1 MMRLT
6 AVCVLAM
13 AAWPA
18 AEAQEPTSAL
28 EALIGARELRR
39 GVGVYV
45 TDDAGQRIKGTVI
58 DLSGASLT
66 VETGEGAKNLKAGA
80 IRRIELQ
87 DTIESGIWIGVGLAT
102 AGSYARSGIAS
113 RRPVLLRHRVPLP
126 AGAGRERAR
135 RRHARCVQA
144 QDYLRGVRNQAG
156 DGGPVRLARRTRPAG
171 VDRVVSLPRR
181 RTAHRPPPT
190 RPPPGTR
197 RGRLSD
203 YRRRSYSRLRA
214 GESG

>member
-13 AAWPA
+13 AASPAA

-28 EALIGARELRR
+28 EALIGTRELRR

-66 VETGEGAKNLKAGA
+66 VETGEGAKSLKAGA

-102 AGSYARSGIAS
+102 AGSYASCALESRAAGQFCYGTAYLYLPALGVSALVGAMLDAS
-113 RRPVLLRHRVPLP
+113 RHKTIYEASGTKRVTVAPS
-126 AGAGRERAR
+126 
-135 RRHARCVQA
+135 VS
-144 QDYLRGVRNQAG
+144 RGG
-156 DGGPVRLARRTRPAG
+156 LG
-171 VDRVVSLPRR
+171 
-181 RTAHRPPPT
+181 
-190 RPPPGTR
+190 
-197 RGRLSD
+197 
-203 YRRRSYSRLRA
+203 LRA
-214 GESG
+214 SIEW